1 MFNKDDFTLTKLTTA
16 INRRKPVDTFL
27 SRFFQV
33 ERLPVTTVTIERGA
47 SGLELIDPSAR
58 NVPAPNSSL
67 GLTGRGLQRIG
78 SVKLGRVVQISAADI
93 QDIRAFGEEDVLE
106 TFDTVLLQ
114 KTDPVNRSLDYT
126 EEHLRLGAVRGV
138 QYAADGV
145 TELFNFYTAAGV
157 TAPDAVEFDF
167 TATRGVLLN
176 AYGDVS
182 DYVRDG
188 LDVSAEAGTQ
198 TVAIYGKRAW
208 RQFRTSDAVAALYE
222 RFLEGAVNRQGVD
235 GRRVPFELFDVTHVP
250 YYGAGMGEDE
260 IRFVP
265 LGTPGMFKTAYTPLD
280 NPEVANTLGLPRYAT
295 PEHARFNKGWEV
307 EIATLPIHYV
317 SRPEALI
324 GGVAVGGTSNIFSA
338 GE

>member
-27 SRFFQV
+27 ARFFQV

-47 SGLELIDPSAR
+47 SGLELINPSAR
-58 NVPAPNSSL
+58 DVPAPTSTL
-67 GLTGRGLQRIG
+67 GGLTGRGLHRIG
-78 SVKLGRVVQISAADI
+78 SVKLGRVVALKASDI
-93 QDIRAFGEEDVLE
+93 QDIRAFGEEDQLE

-114 KTDPVNRSLDYT
+114 NTDPVNRSLDYT

-138 QYAADGV
+138 QYAGDGT
-145 TELFNFYTAAGV
+145 TELFDYFTAAGI

-167 TATRGVLLN
+167 GANRSVLLN

-182 DYVRDG
+182 DYIREG
-188 LDVSAEAGTQ
+188 LDVAAEAGTQ
-198 TVAIYGKRAW
+198 TVALYGKRAW
-208 RQFRTSDAVAALYE
+208 RRFRTSDAVAALYE

-250 YYGAGMGEDE
+250 YSGAGFGEDE

-265 LGTPGMFKTAYTPLD
+265 LNVPGLFKTAYTPLD
-280 NPEVANTLGLPRYAT
+280 NPETANTLGLPRYAT
-295 PEHARFNKGWEV
+295 PEIARFGKGYEV

-317 SRPEALI
+317 TRPEALI
-324 GGVAVGGTSNIFSA
+324 GGVSVAA
-338 GE
+338 QPQP